1 MAHICNYSVKNW
13 SEWVW
18 LNPLQLYW
26 TNSFVCITAG
36 YDTGCGDHGY
46 SLHYLVNVSEWI
58 RSRKRRQEDVWLM
71 ISTQWRRMAQ
81 CLKMLWMMVTVNSNL
96 SSAFSCALKLLITGL
111 NNAQKYLIQVM
122 QQATRTGR
130 NKHANRVATVQLFF
144 FSSFLPLLF
153 FWTLWLW
160 FWGHDY
166 ESQPLCKIVKK
177 SGSTHNHNNQC

>member
-1 MAHICNYSVKNW
+1 MSFWRNNLHYNSTHGWSWTLKMSVCNHQMAHICNYSVKNW

-58 RSRKRRQEDVWLM
+58 RSRKRRQEDVWLT

-111 NNAQKYLIQVM
+111 NNAQTN
-122 QQATRTGR
+122 AR
-130 NKHANRVATVQLFF
+130 N
-144 FSSFLPLLF
+144 
-153 FWTLWLW
+153 
-160 FWGHDY
+160 
-166 ESQPLCKIVKK
+166 I
-177 SGSTHNHNNQC
+177 